1 MNNKDTSRKI
11 SYLLRHNPEDLKMES
26 NGYINV
32 NDLIKKLNISFNELK
47 EIVDTNDKKRF
58 SFNSDFSK
66 IKANQGHSANLNI
79 LVDLKKL
86 GLSNLPDYLYHGTTI
101 DNLKNI
107 KKSGGLKPMN
117 RTHVHLSKDIEIAK
131 NVGLRYAKY
140 LNKLLIFQIDA
151 KKLYLDGNDIFLSEN
166 NVYLCN
172 FVDFKY
178 LKILNEKI
186 G

>member
-1 MNNKDTSRKI
+1 MNNKDISKKM
-11 SYLLRHNPEDLKMES
+11 SYLLRHNPKDLKIES
-26 NGYINV
+26 DGYV
-32 NDLIKKLNISFNELK
+32 KSSDLIKKLNISFDKLK

-58 SFNSDFSK
+58 SFNQDFTK
-66 IKANQGHSANLNI
+66 IKANQGHSADLNI
-79 LVDLKKL
+79 SVKLKKL
-86 GLSNLPDYLYHGTTI
+86 NLLEVPDYLYHGTTI
-101 DNLKNI
+101 DSLKNI

-117 RTHVHLSKDIEIAK
+117 RTHVHLSKDTEIAK

-172 FVDFKY
+172 FVNYKY
-178 LKILNEKI
+178 LRIML
-186 G
+186 